1 MEPELTPISP
11 QKILFGNIVLVFM
24 KTITYLVVVVCAI
37 FLGVGLQSI
46 IQPETSM
53 ASIVSVDFYDWE
65 GLNYLYLGQAI
76 GVVLSTLAFRY
87 FVDKKDYRSMGLG
100 FNQIGLYLGIGI
112 VWAIGI
118 LSLAFL
124 IVWINGNIQIL
135 GVQDLGVALV
145 GYLSFFLLVAIVEE
159 VICRGYLLQMVTDHL
174 NYKAGIAVSAIVFTL
189 AHLGNDHFTWIA
201 FCNLFLG
208 GILMSLLYLKYQSL
222 YVPIGF
228 HWLWNYFQGN
238 ILGFGVSGT
247 DVLGVLQINMEGPDW
262 ITGGYFGLEGS
273 LFTCILLA
281 IAIYLLWA
289 SAKDQ
294 LDNMAMESKSEYVEH
309 SLELEH

>member
-1 MEPELTPISP
+1 MEPELNPINP
-11 QKILFGNIVLVFM
+11 RKILLGNIALVII
-24 KTITYLVVVVCAI
+24 KSIAYLVVVLLAI
-37 FLGVGLQSI
+37 VLGLGLISTI
-46 IQPETSM
+46 LPDTSM
-53 ASIVSVDFYDWE
+53 ASMTTTDFYDWE
-65 GLNYLYLGQAI
+65 TLNYQYLGQAI

-100 FNQIGLYLGIGI
+100 FNHLGLNLGKGI

-124 IVWINGNIQIL
+124 LIWANGNIQIL
-135 GVQDLGVALV
+135 GIQDLGIALV

-174 NYKAGIAVSAIVFTL
+174 NYQVGIAVSAIVFTL
-189 AHLGNDHFTWIA
+189 AHLANDHFTWIA
-201 FCNLFLG
+201 FCNLTLG

-247 DVLGVLQINMEGPDW
+247 DVLGLLQINIEGPDW

-273 LFTCILLA
+273 LLTGLLLA
-281 IAIYLLWA
+281 IAIYLLWINT
-289 SAKDQ
+289 KDQ
-294 LDNMAMESKSEYVEH
+294 LALIAMEKKPKYVEH
-309 SLELEH
+309 A

>member
-1 MEPELTPISP
+1 MEPELNPINP
-11 QKILFGNIVLVFM
+11 RKILLGNIALVII
-24 KTITYLVVVVCAI
+24 KSIAYLVVVLLAI
-37 FLGVGLQSI
+37 
-46 IQPETSM
+46 
-53 ASIVSVDFYDWE
+53 
-65 GLNYLYLGQAI
+65 
-76 GVVLSTLAFRY
+76 VL
-87 FVDKKDYRSMGLG
+87 GLG
-100 FNQIGLYLGIGI
+100 LISTILPDTSGFDQLGLYLGTGI

-124 IVWINGNIQIL
+124 LIWANGNIQIL
-135 GVQDLGVALV
+135 GIQDLGIALV

-174 NYKAGIAVSAIVFTL
+174 NYQVGIAVSAIVFTL
-189 AHLGNDHFTWIA
+189 AHLANDHFTWIA
-201 FCNLFLG
+201 FCNLTLG

-247 DVLGVLQINMEGPDW
+247 DVLGLLQINIEGPDW

-273 LFTCILLA
+273 LLTGLLLA
-281 IAIYLLWA
+281 IAIYLLWINT
-289 SAKDQ
+289 KDQ
-294 LDNMAMESKSEYVEH
+294 LALIAMEKKPKYVEH
-309 SLELEH
+309 A